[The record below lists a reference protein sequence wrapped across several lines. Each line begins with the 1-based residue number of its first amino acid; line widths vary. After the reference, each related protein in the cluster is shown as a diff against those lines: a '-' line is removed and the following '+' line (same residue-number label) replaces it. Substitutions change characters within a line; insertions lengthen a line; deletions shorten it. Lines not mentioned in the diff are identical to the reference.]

1 VIASHDKALE
11 INPDDHFAWYSRG
24 NALSGLGRLEEAIV
38 AYDKAIQISP
48 QETQV
53 WQSRKLALR
62 RLGFD

>member
-1 VIASHDKALE
+1 
-11 INPDDHFAWYSRG
+11 
-24 NALSGLGRLEEAIV
+24 V